1 MLLDKIKAL
10 AAQHQ
15 ADNIATRR
23 HLHAHPELSYQE
35 FETSK
40 YVQARLT
47 EIGIPFTVIAT
58 TGVLGIIEGKNPTK
72 RVIALR
78 ADMDA
83 LPIIEENTIDYKST
97 NEGVMHA
104 CGHDVHT
111 TILLGAAKVLWTLRD
126 EFEGTIKLLFQPG
139 EEKNPGGAS
148 YMIRDGAL
156 ENPKPQGIVGLHV
169 HPGLNEGKLSF
180 RKGRVM
186 ASADELY
193 VSIKGPGGHAAT
205 PHQTVDT
212 ILVAAQLIQ
221 SLQTIISRN
230 RNPQNPSKRVIAL
243 RADMDALP
251 IIEENKIDYKSN
263 NDGVM
268 HACGHDV
275 HTTILLGAA
284 KILWSLR
291 EEFEGTIKLLFQPG
305 EEKNPG
311 GATYMIRDGALE
323 NPKPQGIVGLHVHPG
338 LNEGKLSF
346 RKGRVM
352 ASADELY
359 ISIKGPGGHAA
370 TPHQTVDTILVAAQL
385 IQSLQTIIARNRN
398 PQNPS
403 VLSICSIH
411 GGNTTNVIPSEVK
424 LMGTFRAMDE
434 VWRFQAH
441 DLMLQQAKGIAIAT
455 GAEIDFRVDVGYPT
469 VDNEPILT
477 EAAWR
482 LADAYMGKEN
492 VEETEKRMGA
502 EDFGYYSQVIPGC
515 FFRLGVRNESA
526 GIVHNVHTP
535 HFNIDEAAIEQGVGM
550 MAWLG
555 TQL

>member
-1 MLLDKIKAL
+1 MLLEKIKTL

-15 ADNIATRR
+15 AENIATRR
-23 HLHAHPELSYQE
+23 YLHANPELSYQE
-35 FETSK
+35 FETCK
-40 YVQARLT
+40 YVQAQLT
-47 EIGIPFTVIAT
+47 KIGIPFTVIAT
-58 TGVLGIIEGKNPTK
+58 TGVLGIIEGKNPTS
-72 RVIALR
+72 RIIALR

-83 LPIIEENTIDYKST
+83 LPIIEENNIDYIST
-97 NEGVMHA
+97 KEGVMHA

-111 TILLGAAKVLWTLRD
+111 TILLGAAKILWELKG

-156 ENPKPQGIVGLHV
+156 ENPKPQGIIGLHV
-169 HPGLNEGKLSF
+169 HPGLDYGKLSF

-212 ILVAAQLIQ
+212 ILVAAQLIT
-221 SLQTIISRN
+221 SLQTIIS
-230 RNPQNPSKRVIAL
+230 
-243 RADMDALP
+243 
-251 IIEENKIDYKSN
+251 
-263 NDGVM
+263 
-268 HACGHDV
+268 
-275 HTTILLGAA
+275 
-284 KILWSLR
+284 
-291 EEFEGTIKLLFQPG
+291 
-305 EEKNPG
+305 
-311 GATYMIRDGALE
+311 
-323 NPKPQGIVGLHVHPG
+323 
-338 LNEGKLSF
+338 
-346 RKGRVM
+346 
-352 ASADELY
+352 
-359 ISIKGPGGHAA
+359 
-370 TPHQTVDTILVAAQL
+370 
-385 IQSLQTIIARNRN
+385 RNRN

-434 VWRFQAH
+434 DWRFQAH
-441 DLMLQQAKGIAIAT
+441 ELMMQQAKGLAIAT

-469 VDNEPILT
+469 VDNEPVIT
-477 EAAWR
+477 EAAWL
-482 LADAYMGKEN
+482 LADEYMGKEN

-515 FFRLGVRNESA
+515 FFRLGVRNEQA

-535 HFNIDEAAIEQGVGM
+535 LFNIDENAITHGVGM

-555 TQL
+555 IRLFA